1 MSESTFQSQVTRWMR
16 DTGWYVYFTP
26 DSRRSPSG
34 YPDLTATKD
43 GYLLFNELKRGP
55 KDGPRESQIPV
66 LWELLKVATGGEIWT
81 SPFDKSLV
89 RVDLWRPEDEEY
101 ILRTLENPAQT
112 HEEYWYQR
120 LPKLRMMLYEFKRFN
135 NDNNESLY
143 P

>member
-1 MSESTFQSQVTRWMR
+1 M
-16 DTGWYVYFTP
+16 
-26 DSRRSPSG
+26 
-34 YPDLTATKD
+34 
-43 GYLLFNELKRGP
+43 
-55 KDGPRESQIPV
+55 GPRESQIPV

-81 SPFDKSLV
+81 SHFDKSLV